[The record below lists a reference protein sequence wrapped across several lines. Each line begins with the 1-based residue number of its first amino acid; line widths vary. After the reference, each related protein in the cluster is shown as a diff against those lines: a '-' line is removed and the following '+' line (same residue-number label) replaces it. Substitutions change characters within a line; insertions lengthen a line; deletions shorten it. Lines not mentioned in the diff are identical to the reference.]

1 MRSRMS
7 LSARLFPS
15 SVSALAVLFTP
26 LKVPA
31 EAPCGATMIG
41 PVNARAAV
49 GAVGVEFHHVY
60 RNQIDEQSFAHA
72 VEQRPS
78 RSSEASPSAEG
89 GLRHLSNF
97 RSRTASATIR
107 T

>member
-1 MRSRMS
+1 MS
-7 LSARLFPS
+7 PLLSS
-15 SVSALAVLFTP
+15 SVSALAVLFTS

-31 EAPCGATMIG
+31 EGPYGATMIG
-41 PVNARAAV
+41 PVNAGAAA
-49 GAVGVEFHHVY
+49 GAVGVEFHHIH

-89 GLRHLSNF
+89 GLRHLSDL
-97 RSRTASATIR
+97 RSRTASARIR